1 MMMKKTFW
9 GCLALTAAFLAPAA
23 TADGVLE
30 VSKLNDLDKP
40 GAMLNADLPWHGNFT
55 QLFTQKPGSVQTR
68 FKIAHDNKKLYL
80 GIEAFDDMKKI
91 VCKEYPHDDR
101 KRTHNDNIT
110 IDFDPEGSNM
120 SGGKIVVD
128 ANGGITDFWGVDDNT
143 GTGRFI
149 FQSQWNSSAKLISAK
164 KHADRWTVEL
174 SIPMGAFF
182 RDVKNLDKLRFNIG
196 RERPKAKELTSY
208 AKIAVMNFASSR
220 YFSVL
225 KLKDFDA
232 DPFRW
237 LIASVKVTAKQQN
250 GVGKAAVSAK
260 LWNQSK
266 EWRVAQCRITLRD
279 SQGKEFVR
287 HVGVQADRM
296 RNFNLDETIAG
307 AAAGKC
313 SLNMDLLDVTGTLLA
328 AVDNQLE
335 LDFQPVRIKVLEPAY
350 RDNIYFTQKLNKIK
364 ADIQLMDNIGKPLSV
379 TLTGPD
385 KFSKKINI
393 ASAKESNIVEFDFP
407 ASMPAGEYT
416 LKVGE
421 CVKIIRKLPKAVDEV
436 RIGKNNITYVNGKTF
451 LPLGYF
457 TIDPEWKSPGINL
470 MAYFRDVWR
479 DNVEIKRFLDRLAA
493 AGMRGVIYP
502 YIEPSGT
509 KKVFADSARQGDKLT
524 AEQKRLLRE
533 AVEVCRN
540 HPGLMAYF
548 AGDEPEGHGHSEEWY
563 EDLYKNIKELDPY
576 HPVFICNYG
585 TSGMQ
590 RFQRGGDIICA
601 DAYPDYFT
609 DNTNS
614 RPLKVCYEY
623 IKFASDLRAPWL
635 ALQTFDWGLKNPHGA
650 YGRSPSYDEVR
661 EQMFLGFLANAKG
674 FTMYIATLPGALS
687 NQLRVTQDHIGR
699 EADALKD
706 VLLQDT
712 STVKFSPQNKALYVG
727 LKRLNKE
734 FAVIAVNTSAVPVK
748 AEIIVDKGVSE
759 LAVSGEKRSVKLAN
773 GKFTDTI
780 PPHRA
785 YIYLTQGLNADS
797 VDHQAIRNEISKRD
811 KDRFR
816 PGNLVAA
823 GELNRRQIYDYQLGR
838 IPAQVP
844 KITVSS
850 QLATH
855 TMKKGATQYF
865 LQDGIRATTPMQI
878 MTWTPLAS
886 DKQPWIEF
894 ELKKE
899 ATLEKAMIFLHKS
912 TLGVQLKSGK
922 ILAMTPEGKYIQV
935 GSFANNDKLVIEVK
949 LQAVKTRKVRVELT
963 DFSTR
968 DRMLEEI
975 EIYGK

>member
-1 MMMKKTFW
+1 MMKKTFL
-9 GCLALTAAFLAPAA
+9 GCLALTAALLAPAA
-23 TADGVLE
+23 AASGVLE

-40 GAMLNADLPWHGNFT
+40 GAMLNANLPWHGNFT
-55 QLFTQKPGSVQTR
+55 QLLTLKPGSVQTR
-68 FKIAHDNKKLYL
+68 FKIAHDNKNLYL

-91 VCKEYPHDDR
+91 VCKEYPHDDI
-101 KRTHNDNIT
+101 KRTRNDNIA

-128 ANGGITDFWGVDDNT
+128 ANGGITDYWGIDDNT

-149 FQSQWNSSAKLISAK
+149 FQPQWNSSTKLISAK

-182 RDVKNLDKLRFNIG
+182 QNVKNLDKLRLNIG

-208 AKIAVMNFASSR
+208 AKIEVMNFASSR
-220 YFSVL
+220 YFPVL
-225 KLKDFDA
+225 KLKGFDA
-232 DPFRW
+232 DPFQW
-237 LIASVKVTAKQQN
+237 LISSVKVTAKQQD

-260 LWNQSK
+260 LWNRSK
-266 EWRVAQCRITLRD
+266 KWRVAQCRITLRD

-287 HVGVQADRM
+287 RVGVQADRM

-307 AAAGKC
+307 VSPGKC
-313 SLNMDLLDVTGTLLA
+313 SLNMDLLDAEDNLLA
-328 AVDNQLE
+328 AIDNQLE

-350 RDNIYFTQKLNKIK
+350 RDNIYFTENLTRIK
-364 ADIQLMDNIGKPLSV
+364 ADIRLMDNIGRPLSV
-379 TLTGPD
+379 TLSGPD
-385 KFSKKINI
+385 NFSKKVDI
-393 ASAKESNIVEFDFP
+393 ASAEESNIVEFDFP
-407 ASMPAGEYT
+407 ADMPAGEYT
-416 LKVGE
+416 LKAGE
-421 CVKIIRKLPKAVDEV
+421 CTKIIRKLPKAVDEV

-451 LPLGYF
+451 LPVGYF
-457 TIDPEWKSPGINL
+457 HINPDWKVPGLN
-470 MAYFRDVWR
+470 MMGYFRTTWKDGA
-479 DNVEIKRFLDRLAA
+479 EIKRFLDRLAA
-493 AGMRGVIYP
+493 AGVRGVIYP

-509 KKVFADSARQGDKLT
+509 KKVFADSARQKDKLT
-524 AEQKRLLRE
+524 DEQKRLLRE

-540 HPGLMAYF
+540 HPGVLAYF

-563 EDLYKNIKELDPY
+563 EDLYKNLKELDPY

-585 TSGMQ
+585 TSGIQ
-590 RFQRGGDIICA
+590 RFHRGNDIICA

-614 RPLKVCYEY
+614 RPLKVCREY
-623 IKFASDLRAPWL
+623 VKFASALRSPWL
-635 ALQTFDWGLKNPHGA
+635 ALHTFDWGLKNPQGA
-650 YGRSPSYDEVR
+650 YSRSPNYDEVR
-661 EQMFLGFLANAKG
+661 EQIGLGLLGNSKG
-674 FTMYIATLPGALS
+674 FIGYIACLSGSLS
-687 NQLRVTQDHIGR
+687 NHLRVTQEYLGV
-699 EADALKD
+699 ELQALKD

-712 STVKFSPQNKALYVG
+712 TDVKFSPADPALHVG
-727 LKRLNKE
+727 MKHLKNEYALI
-734 FAVIAVNTSAVPVK
+734 VVNTSDAPVK
-748 AEIIVDKGVSE
+748 ATIAPGGKAAE
-759 LAVSGEKRSVKLAN
+759 LALSGEKRSVKLEN

-780 PPHRA
+780 PPHRMH
-785 YIYLTQGLNADS
+785 IYVTGKLKADAI
-797 VDHQAIRNEISKRD
+797 DHQAVRNEISKRE
-811 KDRFR
+811 KERFR

-823 GELNRRQIYDYQLGR
+823 GELNLGQIRDYQQGR
-838 IPAQVP
+838 IPANVP

-855 TMKKGATQYF
+855 NVKKGATQYF
-865 LQDGIRATTPMQI
+865 LQDGIRSTTPMQI

-912 TLGVQLKSGK
+912 TSGVLLKSGK
-922 ILAMTPEGKYIQV
+922 ILAVTPEGKYIQV

-949 LQAVKTRKVRVELT
+949 LQAVKTRKVRIELT